1 MLHIPLYKPPHDEE
15 PFISEQLNFGIH
27 WTLPLSNLV
36 LRVLSDPSL
45 QSERERWVGERTWER
60 GWPSS

>member
-36 LRVLSDPSL
+36 PRVLSDPSL
-45 QSERERWVGERTWER
+45 QSERERDG
-60 GWPSS
+60 